1 MENPRLFMKG
11 SPAARGRASC
21 SMRALRRRLKIV
33 RFPPSVQDR
42 MSTTA
47 TSGIGRSS
55 IRVGSS
61 ITSYSPDSTL
71 LYVSRDGVAEPSTTV
86 APARSALNTATSR
99 A

>member
-1 MENPRLFMKG
+1 M
-11 SPAARGRASC
+11 
-21 SMRALRRRLKIV
+21 V
-33 RFPPSVQDR
+33 RFPAFSSDR

-55 IRVGSS
+55 MRLGRS

-86 APARSALNTATSR
+86 APTRSALNTATSR
-99 A
+99 AW